1 MPKNILFNRKKPD
14 APQEIVIEPEHPSSP
29 TNQLQNQPQT
39 FKAIEKKNEEIQKI
53 DSLIQDTQRIIYK
66 VWSVF
71 PFDFFQST
79 LIVDLRKVDI
89 VRREFFGSERVES
102 LDHSQ
107 IIDVIIST
115 TPFMCSLTLVNKE
128 FKTEPVV
135 ISKLWRKD
143 AVRAKRIIS
152 GLVACK
158 KENIDLSLLTDKEIL
173 TKVEEIGNTQGVRR
187 NV

>member
-1 MPKNILFNRKKPD
+1 MPKNILFSRKKPN
-14 APQEIVIEPEHPSSP
+14 APQEVIIEPQDVSIPVSP
-29 TNQLQNQPQT
+29 QNQPVT
-39 FKAIEKKNEEIQKI
+39 PRAVEKKKEEIKKI

-66 VWSVF
+66 VSSVF
-71 PFDFFQST
+71 PFDFFQDT

-115 TPFMCSLTLVNKE
+115 TPFMCSLTLINKE
-128 FKTEPVV
+128 FKTEPVI

-158 KENIDLSLLTDKEIL
+158 RENIDLSLLTDREIL
-173 TKVEEIGNTQGVRR
+173 AKVEEIGNTEGVKRQ
-187 NV
+187 V